1 MDKNAKIYVAGHHGL
16 VGSAIWKNLQE
27 KGYTNLVGRT
37 HKELDLLDGAAVKQF
52 FDEEMPEYVFL
63 AAAFVGGIMAN
74 SIYRAD
80 FIYKNLQ
87 IQQNVIG
94 ESFRHQV
101 KKLLFL
107 GSTCIYPRDAEQPM
121 KEDVLLTS
129 PLEYTNEP
137 YAIAKIAG
145 LKMCESFNLQYGTN
159 YIAVMPTNLY
169 GPNDNFDLERS
180 HVLPAMIRK
189 VHLAHCL
196 KKGDWEA
203 VRKDMNLR
211 PVEGI
216 SGANSNEEILRILR
230 KYGITET
237 EVTLWGTGTPLREFL
252 WSEEMADASV
262 FVMEHVDFKDTYK
275 AGAKDIRNCHI
286 NIGTGKEI
294 TIRELAGLIVN
305 TVGYQGKLTFDSSK
319 PDGTI
324 LGQKITP
331 LHRVGVY
338 VPGGKAVYPS
348 SVLMNVMPAKVAG
361 VDEIIMVTPP
371 GKNGKVS
378 PNTLVAAKEAGVNKI
393 YKVGGAQAIA
403 ALAYG
408 TESIPKVDKIVGPG
422 NIYVALAKKAVY
434 GHVSID
440 SIAGPSEIL
449 VVADETA
456 NPRYVAADLLSQAE
470 HDELASAILVTT
482 SEKLAHEVSD
492 QVDGFL
498 KELSR
503 AEIISKSLDNY
514 GYILLADTME
524 DVIDVANEIASE
536 HLEIQTKNP
545 FEVMTKIRNAGAIFI
560 GEYASEPLG
569 DYFAGPNHILPT
581 NGTAKFFS
589 PLSVDDFIKKSSI
602 ISYSREA
609 LQKVHKDIESFAKAE
624 QLTAHAN
631 SIHVRFEEE
640 D

>member
-1 MDKNAKIYVAGHHGL
+1 MKITKVTEDAVATL
-16 VGSAIWKNLQE
+16 LD
-27 KGYTNLVGRT
+27 
-37 HKELDLLDGAAVKQF
+37 DLLKRSPNNYTGYADKVQAIIDDVRERGDEALFEMTKRFDGADLNADNIRVTQAEIDEAYTLVDASLIEVIRKAMTNIRVYHEKQ
-52 FDEEMPEYVFL
+52 
-63 AAAFVGGIMAN
+63 
-74 SIYRAD
+74 R
-80 FIYKNLQ
+80 
-87 IQQNVIG
+87 
-94 ESFRHQV
+94 
-101 KKLLFL
+101 
-107 GSTCIYPRDAEQPM
+107 
-121 KEDVLLTS
+121 
-129 PLEYTNEP
+129 
-137 YAIAKIAG
+137 
-145 LKMCESFNLQYGTN
+145 QYGW
-159 YIAVMPTNLY
+159 
-169 GPNDNFDLERS
+169 FD
-180 HVLPAMIRK
+180 
-189 VHLAHCL
+189 
-196 KKGDWEA
+196 
-203 VRKDMNLR
+203 
-211 PVEGI
+211 
-216 SGANSNEEILRILR
+216 
-230 KYGITET
+230 TT
-237 EVTLWGTGTPLREFL
+237 
-252 WSEEMADASV
+252 
-262 FVMEHVDFKDTYK
+262 
-275 AGAKDIRNCHI
+275 
-286 NIGTGKEI
+286 
-294 TIRELAGLIVN
+294 
-305 TVGYQGKLTFDSSK
+305 

-324 LGQKITP
+324 LGQKVTP
-331 LHRVGVY
+331 LQSTGVY
-338 VPGGKAVYPS
+338 VPGGKAAYPS
-348 SVLMNVMPAKVAG
+348 SVLMNVIPAKVAG
-361 VDEIIMVTPP
+361 VEKIVMVTPP
-371 GKNGKVS
+371 GKDGKVNPGS
-378 PNTLVAAKEAGVNKI
+378 LVAANEAGADEI

-403 ALAYG
+403 ALAFG
-408 TESIPKVDKIVGPG
+408 TASVPKVDKIVGPG

-434 GHVSID
+434 GYVSID